1 MTWIT
6 NYLRARRPVAFV
18 LSLAAGL
25 SLALAVG
32 AVASSRQADRPAA
45 AKQSLARS
53 EARLATRPDRTV
65 MRIFARSATPGDA
78 VPASI
83 QNTLAQFAGAPVDS
97 AINPGT
103 SILSDARR
111 AITDAGSAQASLYLV
126 PTDKGSLCM
135 LWAPDAYGGG
145 CTAGFAPGV
154 HAVYLRGFSN
164 GQSWVWGILRND
176 VTGVDAV
183 VNGQA
188 LPVTLAQ
195 SAFFYQGSSLPD
207 SLQLTLTDGSITT
220 LSLSAAPSIK

>member
-6 NYLRARRPVAFV
+6 NHLRGRRPLAFV
-18 LSLAAGL
+18 ISVAAGL
-25 SLALAVG
+25 SLALVVG
-32 AVASSRQADRPAA
+32 AVASSHRANSPAA

-65 MRIFARSATPGDA
+65 MRVFARSATLGDA

-83 QNTLAQFAGAPVDS
+83 QSTLAQFAGAPVDS

-111 AITDAGSAQASLYLV
+111 AIVDAGNAQASLYLV

-135 LWAPDAYGGG
+135 LWAPDVYGGG

-164 GQSWVWGILRND
+164 GQSWVWGILQND
-176 VTGVDAV
+176 VTSVDAV

-188 LPVTLAQ
+188 VPVTLAQ
-195 SAFFYQGSSLPD
+195 SAFFYQGPALPD
-207 SLQLTLTDGSITT
+207 SLQLTLNDGSVTN
-220 LSLSAAPSIK
+220 LPLSAAPTIK